1 MWPSSGSYMRLGRS
15 THTERCFSRKSSGMC
30 GQGIRWNQVNF
41 MGVLPL
47 AALYRGKT
55 IGGKMPEGRRR
66 LFDSHC
72 HIIDHRFPIVANQ
85 GYVPPAFPLEAYL
98 AEAKPLG

>member
-1 MWPSSGSYMRLGRS
+1 M
-15 THTERCFSRKSSGMC
+15 TA
-30 GQGIRWNQVNF
+30 GQ
-41 MGVLPL
+41 
-47 AALYRGKT
+47 
-55 IGGKMPEGRRR
+55 RR

-98 AEAKPLG
+98 AEAGCRSAMSTSRATVCRSFRTLR